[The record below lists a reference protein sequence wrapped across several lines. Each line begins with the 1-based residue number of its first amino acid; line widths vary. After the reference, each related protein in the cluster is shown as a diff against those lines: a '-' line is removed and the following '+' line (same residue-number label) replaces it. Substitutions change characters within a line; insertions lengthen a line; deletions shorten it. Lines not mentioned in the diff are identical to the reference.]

1 MPSQPSSKAPPPP
14 VQPVPKTKP
23 KARSNGKH
31 PGGRPPKLDDKT
43 KERIQTAL
51 STGAY
56 KETAAA
62 LAGINKDTLYTWLRQ
77 GTEALRKAGW
87 NLTNVPT
94 SDRPYAEFSDFMEKA
109 MREGEANLLTTVAL
123 ASRPRPART
132 TTRTMPDGSKVT
144 ETVEAQDG
152 HWQAAAWILE
162 RTRPDQYGRRDRMQL
177 EGVRGGAPI
186 VVEKVDVRAIKQ
198 VAVRDD
204 ADEGASS

>member
-1 MPSQPSSKAPPPP
+1 MPAAAPAKA
-14 VQPVPKTKP
+14 KP
-23 KARSNGKH
+23 RSNGKH

-43 KERIQTAL
+43 RDRIQTAL
-51 STGAY
+51 AAGAY

-62 LAGINKDTLYTWLRQ
+62 LAGINKDTLYHWLRQ
-77 GTEALRKAGW
+77 GAEALRKAGW
-87 NLTNVPT
+87 DLAAVPP

-132 TTRTMPDGSKVT
+132 VTRELADGSKVT
-144 ETVEAQDG
+144 ETTEAQDG

-186 VVEKVDVRAIKQ
+186 VVEKVDVAALKQ

-204 ADEGASS
+204 EGEATA